1 MPKILCLHGHGTSGS
16 IFKSQTG
23 TSFTPP
29 VLTPHQHLSITET
42 NLTAIPTTAA
52 FRSKLP
58 PSYTFDF
65 ISAPHP
71 SAPAPGIKA
80 IYRDSPTYTWFREPT
95 PTGLRDAHNW
105 VLEYVKKN
113 GPYDAVMGFSQGC
126 SLIATMALYC
136 AFDGRDG
143 DGYGYGDGFPFR
155 AAVFIC
161 GGVPLYALRDMGLD
175 VSDRAEGINK
185 ETGALLN
192 GTAGKLSTFAA
203 DPTLVKRGVGLWDGN
218 GDALVHDPDPV
229 NRPGREDVFGLDFTA
244 FPDWA
249 RIGIPTVHV
258 YGCKD
263 PRWPSGIQLAEF
275 CPDRVEFDHGGGH
288 DIPRVSG
295 VSERIAELV
304 MAVVERV

>member
-23 TSFTPP
+23 TSITPSP
-29 VLTPHQHLSITET
+29 AHVNNRTKSNQVP
-42 NLTAIPTTAA
+42 TAA

-71 SAPAPGIKA
+71 SAPAAGIKA
-80 IYRDSPTYTWFREPT
+80 IYSDSPTYTWYREPT
-95 PTGLRDAHNW
+95 PTGLREAHNW
-105 VLEYVKKN
+105 VREYVKRN

-126 SLIATMALYC
+126 SLVATMALYY
-136 AFDGRDG
+136 AFDGHDDQDG
-143 DGYGYGDGFPFR
+143 EGFPFR

-175 VSDRAEGINK
+175 VSDRAEEINK

-203 DPTLVKRGVGLWDGN
+203 DTTLVKRGVGLWDGN
-218 GDALVHDPDPV
+218 GDALIHDPDPG
-229 NRPGREDVFGLDFTA
+229 NRPGREDVFGLDFTG

-263 PRWPSGIQLAEF
+263 PRWPAGIQLAEF

-288 DIPRVSG
+288 DIPRLSG

-304 MAVVERV
+304 KGVIERV